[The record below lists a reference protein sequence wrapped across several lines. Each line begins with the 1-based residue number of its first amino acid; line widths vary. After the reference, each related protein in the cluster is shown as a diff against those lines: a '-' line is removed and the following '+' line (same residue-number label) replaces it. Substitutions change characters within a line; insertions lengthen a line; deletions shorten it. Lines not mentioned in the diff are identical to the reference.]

1 MEATSKKGGAQAGG
15 KQGPGAG
22 DGQGDPGGGVP
33 RPARRGGEMI
43 KRRLKERSWVEEG
56 ETWQKGRGEGRW
68 PATFCRGE
76 EVGCE
81 SYANNS

>member
-1 MEATSKKGGAQAGG
+1 
-15 KQGPGAG
+15 
-22 DGQGDPGGGVP
+22 
-33 RPARRGGEMI
+33 MI